1 MPSKFTGFWKSL
13 IWTTYAQYT
22 YYNLKPHYH
31 DRTPLI
37 PYRSYR
43 PRIQSHRAS
52 ERRRANVSRSQDQAP
67 QSAGQ
72 VGLPALL
79 PRLLCLYV
87 HGPRPRYMRQYL
99 IDLIVKW
106 LCGMWTSIPDRIASD
121 WIELDSIGS
130 VQVESNPIG
139 SAMLSVSSL
148 SCCCSWSCSF
158 PFPFPFLNLFPFLF
172 LFTLTFHSVPFQI
185 LGVVACSIFYS
196 FTLSLSLYLFCTP
209 PSQCWENQLFNNTLN
224 YYFRLFS

>member
-1 MPSKFTGFWKSL
+1 MIARPSSRIVRIAPVSNPIELLSDDEPTWAEAKIKRP
-13 IWTTYAQYT
+13 
-22 YYNLKPHYH
+22 N
-31 DRTPLI
+31 PLA
-37 PYRSYR
+37 RW
-43 PRIQSHRAS
+43 
-52 ERRRANVSRSQDQAP
+52 VSRLCCRGCCACMCTAPDQ
-67 QSAGQ
+67 GIW
-72 VGLPALL
+72 GNIW
-79 PRLLCLYV
+79 
-87 HGPRPRYMRQYL
+87 L
-99 IDLIVKW
+99 IW

-121 WIELDSIGS
+121 WIELDWIGS